1 MASRLPA
8 LARKLFFHQPT
19 DDARPQ
25 PPGYRFVVATPAER
39 NALLF
44 LAAVISLGAGVRAV
58 RAVSRDAE
66 SDPKSAAAL
75 SDQLRRVDS
84 ARAATKAGTR
94 GRGSRK
100 KPLAP
105 VGPVD
110 MDTSSAELIETLNGI
125 GPALAKRIVADRD
138 SSGPFGSLDGLR
150 RVKGIG
156 PALSARLA
164 PQVTFSRFPRPQNA
178 VGAPRP
184 VRREASKKARRGR
197 DFP

>member
-1 MASRLPA
+1 M
-8 LARKLFFHQPT
+8 
-19 DDARPQ
+19 
-25 PPGYRFVVATPAER
+25 ATPAER
-39 NALLF
+39 KALLF
-44 LAAVISLGAGVRAV
+44 LAAVVSLGAGVRAV
-58 RAVSRDAE
+58 RAVSRDAAP
-66 SDPKSAAAL
+66 DPNAAAAL

-84 ARAATKAGTR
+84 ARAASRAGPK
-94 GRGSRK
+94 GRKSGK
-100 KPLAP
+100 KSSAKI
-105 VGPVD
+105 GPVD

-156 PALSARLA
+156 PALSAKLA

-178 VGAPRP
+178 VAGPRP
-184 VRREASKKARRGR
+184 ARREASNKARRGR